1 MGIQI
6 NGQTDTITATDGSL
20 SIQGASGN
28 LTGDLTGNVTGN
40 VTGNLTGTASTATAA
55 ATAYGLSGSPT
66 LSGITS
72 VSTTNLTVNGNSYP
86 SAGPLS
92 NRNLIINGAMQVAQR
107 GTSFTPATEF
117 GYTLDRYITFFS
129 NTGSA
134 NLTQE
139 TSSPPEGHTTYAR
152 ITSTGAASVTGRNL
166 FSQIVEGQN
175 LAPTKWGYSDA
186 KDVTISFWVRSSL
199 TGDFG
204 FAVNDINQNPC
215 IVMKYNIAS
224 ANTWEHKTLLIPATT
239 SGDFGLTSSGRG
251 CWLFWDLGTSST
263 HEYGTTDTWVD
274 SSTKYAPT
282 NVQQLITVSGATLD
296 ITGVQLEV
304 GSVAT
309 PFEHRSYGDE
319 LARCQRYYWNV
330 VFGDTETNSTIAQGT
345 NWNGSVGFFTIY
357 PPVSMRTSPSLE
369 VSNTTNQYIAYSAG
383 VGYNISTLTFDGAT
397 QPNAIEFS
405 ASIGGNQGNAV
416 ILRRQNAN
424 AILRFFA
431 EL

>member
-6 NGQTDTITATDGSL
+6 RGTDDNISASDGSL
-20 SIQGASGN
+20 TINGASF
-28 LTGDLTGNVTGN
+28 
-40 VTGNLTGTASTATAA
+40 ST
-55 ATAYGLSGSPT
+55 LQ
-66 LSGITS
+66 
-72 VSTTNLTVNGNSYP
+72 VNGQNLP
-86 SAGPLS
+86 TAGPLS
-92 NRNLIINGAMQVAQR
+92 NRNLVINGAMQVAQR

-117 GYTLDRYITFFS
+117 GYTLDRYITFFT
-129 NTGSA
+129 NTGSV

-204 FAVNDINQNPC
+204 FAVNATTQNRC

-251 CWLFWDLGTSST
+251 CWLFWDLGTSSAN
-263 HEYGTTDTWVD
+263 EYGTTDTWVD
-274 SSTKYAPT
+274 SSTKYTAT

-304 GSVAT
+304 GTVAT

-319 LARCQRYYWNV
+319 LARCQRYYYRI
-330 VFGDTETNSTIAQGT
+330 GG
-345 NWNGSVGFFTIY
+345 GSLYNHYGVAVAYDADALRLNIPFA
-357 PPVSMRTSPSLE
+357 VSMRSIPTSIDVLSQGQFLAERDASLNH
-369 VSNTTNQYIAYSAG
+369 VSSSITLSGNSSTEMGFLVIDSSTNFSTGGVAYNVYAYNTANTF
-383 VGYNISTLTFDGAT
+383 VG
-397 QPNAIEFS
+397 FS
-405 ASIGGNQGNAV
+405 A
-416 ILRRQNAN
+416 
-424 AILRFFA
+424 

>member
-1 MGIQI
+1 MSTLNVEAISHPTSGSNATI
-6 NGQTDTITATDGSL
+6 NGITPA
-20 SIQGASGN
+20 
-28 LTGDLTGNVTGN
+28 
-40 VTGNLTGTASTATAA
+40 GTNQL
-55 ATAYGLSGSPT
+55 G
-66 LSGITS
+66 
-72 VSTTNLTVNGNSYP
+72 
-86 SAGPLS
+86 

-117 GYTLDRYITFFS
+117 GYTLDRYVTFS
-129 NTGSA
+129 TNTGSA

-204 FAVNDINQNPC
+204 FAVNDTNQNPC

-274 SSTKYAPT
+274 SNTKYTPT

-304 GSVAT
+304 GTVAT
-309 PFEHRSYGDE
+309 PFERRSYGQE
-319 LARCQRYYWNV
+319 LALCQRYYETCYQQGLAPGSSTSQNNILAV
-330 VFGDTETNSTIAQGT
+330 CPGNINRGYGHLQFQVKKRASATVTFYSTSGAPGKFRNATQGTDITMSAACSFGDSGISYET
-345 NWNGSVGFFTIY
+345 SVGI
-357 PPVSMRTSPSLE
+357 V
-369 VSNTTNQYIAYSAG
+369 G
-383 VGYNISTLTFDGAT
+383 VTDKL
-397 QPNAIEFS
+397 
-405 ASIGGNQGNAV
+405 QGLYTAE
-416 ILRRQNAN
+416 
-424 AILRFFA
+424 A

>member
-1 MGIQI
+1 MSTLNVEAISHPTSGSNATI
-6 NGQTDTITATDGSL
+6 NGITPA
-20 SIQGASGN
+20 
-28 LTGDLTGNVTGN
+28 
-40 VTGNLTGTASTATAA
+40 GTNQL
-55 ATAYGLSGSPT
+55 G
-66 LSGITS
+66 
-72 VSTTNLTVNGNSYP
+72 
-86 SAGPLS
+86 
-92 NRNLIINGAMQVAQR
+92 NRNLIINGVMQVAQR

-117 GYTLDRYITFFS
+117 GYTLDRYVTFS
-129 NTGSA
+129 TNTGSA

-204 FAVNDINQNPC
+204 FAVNASNQTRG

-274 SSTKYAPT
+274 SNTKYTPT

-309 PFEHRSYGDE
+309 PFERRSYGDE
-319 LARCQRYYWNV
+319 LARCQRYYQLFDSAAGEAYPTGGVGAYAICGVNFIQTMRAAPTV
-330 VFGDTETNSTIAQGT
+330 TLGTAGASTNTSGDTFTLATPTAIGCVYRVVQGAGGG
-345 NWNGSVGFFTIY
+345 NY
-357 PPVSMRTSPSLE
+357 YQQRTS
-369 VSNTTNQYIAYSAG
+369 NT
-383 VGYNISTLTFDGAT
+383 
-397 QPNAIEFS
+397 
-405 ASIGGNQGNAV
+405 AS
-416 ILRRQNAN
+416 
-424 AILRFFA
+424 A